1 MRSRLGPRPREVSHL
16 VLDLFRARGRFPK
29 PKAGT
34 VPADLG
40 EQGRALF
47 LLGAGC
53 SASAK
58 IPLAAEVAQLA
69 MPHLEK
75 TYGLTPSATNT
86 QALEQ
91 LVAAGHIP
99 ERYKPVARNPP
110 PWSRLYGYLFSEHYK
125 HPNEQRDLLNE
136 LLGADEPKLN
146 WAHACL
152 GALVQ
157 LRYVHTVLTTN
168 FDQLAL
174 QGVIR
179 TGIVPVVADGLESLA
194 RISPTPKRP
203 QIVHLHGSMHTY
215 ELRNSF
221 FALRETERDTGL
233 QTMMMGI
240 LKEASVVV
248 IIGYAGGE
256 EGIMTLLQR
265 AAVALPRMVL
275 YWVAYQS
282 DYAALSEGARRL
294 LETGENKFFILGQNA
309 DDFFNGLVGEL
320 GVGAPGWIQDPLGVL
335 VAQSKALVGGNSSE
349 DVEGLIK
356 SYVDRV
362 SFASANGRQPDRL
375 EDRVAVKRSALQF
388 ADAAEAIEKG
398 EPGYRSRPSLLRLHA
413 RSLFAHYKRHSTSAG
428 GFLERAIAELE
439 EVVNT
444 DPAAGPVDA
453 ALLIEALRSRIETL
467 SDDDA
472 ARKGL
477 LTQMK
482 EYASTTQATIHR
494 ADNGFNW
501 SLMEFFKAEAD
512 QLQAESLYRD
522 GDLEAKEATRAE
534 RMPLHRLALLSYRDA
549 LPGLTGKDPIKAREC
564 KEGLA
569 GALSG
574 LAECEGKNNTSDAHV
589 REARALFQEVVDSA
603 RVNTPEG
610 EYAGALENLATTL
623 QAIADH
629 FPDERELARQ
639 EERRLLRLALEV
651 YRDLEDDQ
659 GAARV
664 RRRLD

>member
-16 VLDLFRARGRFPK
+16 VLDLSRARGRHPT
-29 PKAGT
+29 PKAGA
-34 VPADLG
+34 VPADPG

-47 LLGAGC
+47 LVGAGC

-69 MPHLEK
+69 VARLEK
-75 TYGLTPSATNT
+75 AYGLTPSTT
-86 QALEQ
+86 ETEALEQ
-91 LVAAGHIP
+91 LVTAGYIP
-99 ERYKPVARNPP
+99 DRYKPVAGNPP
-110 PWSRLYGYLFSEHYK
+110 SWGRLYGYLFSEHYK
-125 HPNEQRDLLNE
+125 HPNEQRDLLND

-157 LRYVHTVLTTN
+157 ERYVHTVLTTN

-179 TGIVPVVADGLESLA
+179 TGIVPVVADGLESLV

-248 IIGYAGGE
+248 VVGYAGGE

-265 AAVALPRMVL
+265 AAAALPRMVL

-335 VAQSKALVGGNSSE
+335 VAQSKALVGASSE
-349 DVEGLIK
+349 DVSGLID
-356 SYVDRV
+356 SFVDRV
-362 SFASANGRQPDRL
+362 SFASANGRHPESL
-375 EDRVAVKRSALQF
+375 VDRVAMKRSALRF
-388 ADAAEAIEKG
+388 REAAEAIETG
-398 EPGYRSRPSLLRLHA
+398 EPGYRSQSYLLRLHA
-413 RSLFAHYKRHSTSAG
+413 RSLFAHYKRYSTSAG
-428 GFLERAIAELE
+428 SFLERALAELE
-439 EVVNT
+439 EVVNNG
-444 DPAAGPVDA
+444 PLAGPADT

-472 ARKGL
+472 ARRGL

-482 EYASTTQATIHR
+482 EYASKAQANIQPKDDR
-494 ADNGFNW
+494 FNW
-501 SLMEFFKAEAD
+501 SLMEFYRAEAD

-522 GDLEAKEATRAE
+522 GDLEAKEATKAE
-534 RMPLHRLALLSYRDA
+534 RVPLHRLALLSYRRA

-574 LAECEGKNNTSDAHV
+574 LAECEGKSDASDSWV

-623 QAIADH
+623 HAIADR
-629 FPDERELARQ
+629 FSDERELARQ

-651 YRDLEDDQ
+651 YRDIEDEQ